1 METVIGI
8 SLALPLG
15 VWLGYRW
22 RDRISQRRR
31 AQYFAERSMREALE
45 RKRNRKRKALKVS
58 SGNIID
64 FVSRISTEKNPA
76 R

>member
-8 SLALPLG
+8 GLALPLG

-45 RKRNRKRKALKVS
+45 RKRNRKRKALKAS